1 MEINVITYFEQKDGL
16 CGVGFDEI
24 EDINLFD
31 INPPFIEVANEVY
44 DDEIFVL
51 NSHEY
56 GDYVYPV
63 EGVNSW
69 SADNF
74 IHVGVWKI
82 KYKIDNSY
90 PAA

>member
-1 MEINVITYFEQKDGL
+1 MKIDVTTYFEQKDRM
-16 CGVGFDEI
+16 CGVGFDVI

-31 INPPFIEVANEVY
+31 VNPPSIEVANEIY
-44 DDEIFVL
+44 DNEIFVI
-51 NSHEY
+51 NSHEF

-63 EGVNSW
+63 EGINSW

-82 KYKIDNSY
+82 KYKK
-90 PAA
+90 